1 MYCISLGQ
9 SRAGQT
15 TDASTSRSHFFLGG
29 GGGLSEQATK
39 LLLCEVKIHENGTAA
54 RKLTKKENVNEHLK
68 CFERTR
74 IRVFM
79 GTRAKRI
86 LHVNTSYCFQKNVRS
101 Q

>member
-1 MYCISLGQ
+1 MHQPAVRI
-9 SRAGQT
+9 
-15 TDASTSRSHFFLGG
+15 FFLGG